1 MYPLSKVN
9 KSIFLRNPAF
19 VRYHTCCLH
28 CHPVLRP
35 SLSLHNS
42 STSSRSLASHQRRPV
57 YYSRPSSPSLTTSI
71 GQLHTQILS
80 KLEPADTLGIRQS
93 IRHIHVTSRLRYDEP
108 LKPSSKIE
116 ETVQNLKEK
125 AKEKEKQTATAASVA
140 ATTASDKTAQRSAAS
155 TAATSVE
162 SHPVPV
168 TPASVEPVK
177 PAEVVVK
184 KTIGQKI
191 WTEVLHYYHGFRL
204 LGLDIKLSAIL
215 VWRILN
221 GKKLTRREHNLLVRT
236 TGDIFRLIPFSVFII
251 VPFMELLLP
260 VFIKFFPGMLPSQF
274 ATTKEK
280 EDKMKQSL
288 KVKLEMAKFLQKTLD
303 NMGVA
308 GKGRSSESA
317 KEFQEFYEKVRSKGV
332 DTSTADIM
340 KFSRLFQDEITLDSL
355 TREQLQAL
363 CRVLELHPIGT
374 SNFLRFQMRLK
385 LRSLAADD
393 KQIER
398 EGVGLLTLEEL
409 QNACRAR
416 GMRAYGVPK
425 ERLQTQL
432 KQWLDL
438 SLNEKVPPSLLLLSR
453 AFMLPETTPTTEILK
468 QAISE
473 LPETVA
479 VSAKAAIDE
488 IEGSVDNK
496 TKLLVLK
503 EEERKIKEEK
513 EEYLEEKKRMEVM
526 KPVLMRRSI
535 AKNFRFSTSRKL
547 AESLIRHKMKQKAKK
562 LKDQEIVDK
571 KLELD
576 SEQLLDKA
584 EVLIDKATILEPQV
598 MTSVTEELVKLVKE
612 KEAAEAVRKP
622 DEDMVASADLQVVED
637 ALEAFGK
644 DKKEL
649 LVEKHELADLKE
661 EMGDYQEDLKDL
673 EEVLQSLDK
682 DSKEAQMLKESKA
695 AKRLFKRVNKMITSM
710 DTVIEDLNKK
720 EKAIKED
727 MSVAKEKPEV
737 DSTEMSAEL
746 VKIDELIGQLRKI
759 QQVPDTS
766 KLQRISQV
774 LDTMDADHDGA
785 IRVEAVLKVLELI
798 GEENVNL
805 SKKQFQEIIEMIN
818 KEEAIELEEQ
828 MDKVLKAKLK
838 ESTSIKPLGEHTIEE
853 ITPSSIPP
861 PVQTPSKTSS
871 TPTKPN

>member
-513 EEYLEEKKRMEVM
+513 EEYLEEKKRMEV
-526 KPVLMRRSI
+526 
-535 AKNFRFSTSRKL
+535 
-547 AESLIRHKMKQKAKK
+547 AKK